1 MLTWLEIIY
10 PRACF
15 PAASTCLDVAEGGLH
30 ALPAVPPTGSVLA
43 GLPDASGHLEGRVER
58 TSKMKW
64 KGGCR
69 PHFNPYRG
77 AVVPGC
83 PAGPAWNPTQ
93 SSRTWLPSQGTGA
106 CLGRPV
112 TLPKPLYLV
121 QVLHRTL
128 VLEEELTEAEP
139 EASWSPQQL
148 VVAAATDPLQS
159 EDLDPAAEAAAEA
172 TPARD
177 LQAFPS
183 VRVMLPAA
191 AAPPLV
197 PASCRGSRKQAR
209 ARAGSTTWGPGAS
222 SAPPFA
228 EEMEPAWDPAALRER
243 QPWSYPHCQLPMH
256 SFSPMPHSTLCGVF
270 LSPIVALF
278 AFVFVFTLSLFVF
291 VFSHSFCCSLLW
303 ILNRFSYFQLSNS

>member
-30 ALPAVPPTGSVLA
+30 ALPAVPTAGSVLS
-43 GLPDASGHLEGRVER
+43 GLPDASGHLEGRVEG
-58 TSKMKW
+58 SL
-64 KGGCR
+64 
-69 PHFNPYRG
+69 G

-83 PAGPAWNPTQ
+83 PARPAWSPTQ
-93 SSRTWLPSQGTGA
+93 RSRTWLPSQGTGA

-128 VLEEELTEAEP
+128 VLEEEVTEAQP

-183 VRVMLPAA
+183 VPVMLPPA
-191 AAPPLV
+191 AAPALV
-197 PASCRGSRKQAR
+197 PASWGGLEPALHLPLQKRWSQLGTQQPSGSA
-209 ARAGSTTWGPGAS
+209 SPGATLTAS
-222 SAPPFA
+222 SQCTVSARCPTQHS
-228 EEMEPAWDPAALRER
+228 MEC
-243 QPWSYPHCQLPMH
+243 S
-256 SFSPMPHSTLCGVF
+256 SPLLWF
-270 LSPIVALF
+270 LF
-278 AFVFVFTLSLFVF
+278 AFVFLFVLSLFVF

>member
-30 ALPAVPPTGSVLA
+30 ALPAVPTAGSVLS
-43 GLPDASGHLEGRVER
+43 GLPDASGHLEGRVEG
-58 TSKMKW
+58 SL
-64 KGGCR
+64 
-69 PHFNPYRG
+69 G

-83 PAGPAWNPTQ
+83 PARPAWSPTQ
-93 SSRTWLPSQGTGA
+93 RSRTWLPSQGTGA

-128 VLEEELTEAEP
+128 VLEEELTEAQP

-177 LQAFPS
+177 LLAFPS
-183 VRVMLPAA
+183 VPVMLPPA

-197 PASCRGSRKQAR
+197 PASA
-209 ARAGSTTWGPGAS
+209 APGPG
-222 SAPPFA
+222 PPGTWS
-228 EEMEPAWDPAALRER
+228 PLCTSLCRRDGR

-256 SFSPMPHSTLCGVF
+256 SFSPMPHSTLYECS
-270 LSPIVALF
+270 SPLLWFLF
-278 AFVFVFTLSLFVF
+278 AFVLSFCFVSFCFCF
-291 VFSHSFCCSLLW
+291 FSHSFCCSLLW